1 MLDNQFGVASPGLD
15 LLSYSDSVSYVNIAC
30 NRLLGGPVTP
40 DCRGGPATLPPR
52 TRHTTTWRTPAASPD
67 TGNLRA
73 VLAAGSGLLLLAA
86 VVRKLPVMMLV
97 VMLMTVMAQVVYT
110 GYLLRTH
117 RALLLTLK
125 AELVAAVARVRA
137 PPRDRAPLSPAPKI
151 PSPPP
156 APTPA
161 PAAPHTNGR

>member
-86 VVRKLPVMMLV
+86 VVRKLSVMMMV
-97 VMLMTVMAQVVYT
+97 VVPQI
-110 GYLLRTH
+110 
-117 RALLLTLK
+117 
-125 AELVAAVARVRA
+125 
-137 PPRDRAPLSPAPKI
+137 D
-151 PSPPP
+151 
-156 APTPA
+156 
-161 PAAPHTNGR
+161 

>member
-40 DCRGGPATLPPR
+40 DCRPGTATLPPR
-52 TRHTTTWRTPAASPD
+52 TRRTTTWRTPAASPD

-73 VLAAGSGLLLLAA
+73 VLATGSGLLLLAA
-86 VVRKLPVMMLV
+86 VVRMLTMMMV
-97 VMLMTVMAQVVYT
+97 VMLMSVMAQVVYT
-110 GYLLRTH
+110 GYLLH
-117 RALLLTLK
+117 AHPALLLTLK

-151 PSPPP
+151 PCPPP
-156 APTPA
+156 APA

>member
-52 TRHTTTWRTPAASPD
+52 TRHTTTWRTP
-67 TGNLRA
+67 
-73 VLAAGSGLLLLAA
+73 
-86 VVRKLPVMMLV
+86 
-97 VMLMTVMAQVVYT
+97 
-110 GYLLRTH
+110 
-117 RALLLTLK
+117 
-125 AELVAAVARVRA
+125 
-137 PPRDRAPLSPAPKI
+137 
-151 PSPPP
+151 PPP

-161 PAAPHTNGR
+161 TSAPCSPPGPGCCCWPPW